1 VNSIIAY
8 LAGVQSFLESNDIV
22 VLNWKK
28 IAKYYPEQVTN
39 NLRAY
44 TKEEIAKF
52 LSMADLR
59 DRCLILLMAYTGMRV
74 GAIKSLKIKH
84 LTSCSRKTR
93 YTFCYCFLD
102 YSKKCQSSEVVRDFM
117 IISAYGLVLLF
128 TSNQANILVF
138 GPYPPFGLAT
148 ISFMGLSSYLV
159 LVGIYYSAISVAE
172 DSKLRQSIGHFALE
186 EAKLLD
192 SMAQLKWKN
201 KLKILL

>member
-1 VNSIIAY
+1 
-8 LAGVQSFLESNDIV
+8 
-22 VLNWKK
+22 
-28 IAKYYPEQVTN
+28 
-39 NLRAY
+39 
-44 TKEEIAKF
+44 
-52 LSMADLR
+52 
-59 DRCLILLMAYTGMRV
+59 
-74 GAIKSLKIKH
+74 
-84 LTSCSRKTR
+84 
-93 YTFCYCFLD
+93 LD